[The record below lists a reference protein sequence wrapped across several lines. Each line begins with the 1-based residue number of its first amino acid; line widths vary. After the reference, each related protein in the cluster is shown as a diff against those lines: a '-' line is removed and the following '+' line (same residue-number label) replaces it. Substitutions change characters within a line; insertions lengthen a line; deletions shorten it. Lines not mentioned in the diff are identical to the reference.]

1 MRTFLHILNTW
12 FLSALI
18 CGAGIT
24 VMLVYPDHG
33 FMRDENIF
41 TTFFITVLVGSLGGL
56 PSLLFSW
63 FFLSLIV
70 DSPMQGTWKIG
81 CWYAAVMLAI
91 FLNLQLIALFGDGR
105 LAGIEVIVDVWPVY
119 AVVFVT
125 LTIRIKQFLLL
136 LAHYSE
142 KLNYK

>member
-18 CGAGIT
+18 CGVGIT
-24 VMLVYPDHG
+24 ALLVYPEHG
-33 FMRDENIF
+33 FMRDENILTTF
-41 TTFFITVLVGSLGGL
+41 LTTFFVGLLGGL
-56 PSLLFSW
+56 PSLLLAW
-63 FFLSLIV
+63 LFLALIV
-70 DSPMQGTWKIG
+70 ESAMQVNWKIV

-91 FLNLQLIALFGDGR
+91 LFNLQLIALFAGGG
-105 LAGIEVIVDVWPVY
+105 LAGIEVIVFAWPVY

-136 LAHYSE
+136 VAYYSE

>member
-1 MRTFLHILNTW
+1 MRIFLHILNTW
-12 FLSALI
+12 FVSALI

-24 VMLVYPDHG
+24 VMLVYPEHG

-41 TTFFITVLVGSLGGL
+41 TTFFTILFTGLLGGL
-56 PSLLFSW
+56 PSLLLSW
-63 FFLSLIV
+63 LFLSLIA
-70 DSPMQGTWKIG
+70 DSPMQVNWKIA

-91 FLNLQLIALFGDGR
+91 LFNLQLIVLFGDGR
-105 LAGIEVIVDVWPVY
+105 LAGIEVVVDVWPVY

-136 LAHYSE
+136 IEYYSE
-142 KLNYK
+142 KN

>member
-1 MRTFLHILNTW
+1 MMRTFLHIVNSW
-12 FLSALI
+12 FLSVLI

-24 VMLVYPDHG
+24 ILLVYPEHG
-33 FMRDENIF
+33 FMGDENIF

-56 PSLLFSW
+56 PSLLLTW
-63 FFLSLIV
+63 LFLSLIME
-70 DSPMQGTWKIG
+70 SSMQVNWKIG

-91 FLNLQLIALFGDGR
+91 LFNLQLIALF
-105 LAGIEVIVDVWPVY
+105 AGGGSAGLEVIVFAWPVY

-136 LAHYSE
+136 IAYYSE
-142 KLNYK
+142 KIKL

>member
-1 MRTFLHILNTW
+1 MRTFVHIINTW

-56 PSLLFSW
+56 PSLLLAW
-63 FFLSLIV
+63 LFLSLIME
-70 DSPMQGTWKIG
+70 SPMQVNWKIA

-91 FLNLQLIALFGDGR
+91 LFNLQIIALLAGGSK
-105 LAGIEVIVDVWPVY
+105 AGIEIIVFAWPLY

-136 LAHYSE
+136 ITHYSE
-142 KLNYK
+142 KIKL